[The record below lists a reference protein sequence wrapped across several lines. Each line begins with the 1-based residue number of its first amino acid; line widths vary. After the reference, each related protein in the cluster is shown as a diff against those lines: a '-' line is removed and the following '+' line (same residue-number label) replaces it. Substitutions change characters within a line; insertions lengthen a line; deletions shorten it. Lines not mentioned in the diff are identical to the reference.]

1 MAKMIGNIIKR
12 LNLLS
17 TLTAL
22 EHNIMLNLTILLLYG
37 PRVDYKT
44 PHLSVH
50 GLAPKGVVRVIASV
64 HYLAKTSEAL
74 LNI

>member
-12 LNLLS
+12 LNLFS

-50 GLAPKGVVRVIASV
+50 GLAPKGSCES
-64 HYLAKTSEAL
+64 HCQCPLPSEDL
-74 LNI
+74 